1 MKKKMMSYL
10 GWSDFKGKEMDH
22 ESTVHSS
29 LRNKELDE
37 AAIFQLEETIIL
49 RNSLKLMYF
58 QLIVFT
64 LVSKRFLQSDMFF
77 DNVRV

>member
-1 MKKKMMSYL
+1 MMSYL

-29 LRNKELDE
+29 LRNIELDE

-58 QLIVFT
+58 QLLVFT